1 MGEGYMFTK
10 LTDGQFYKLSCIEE
24 PALPRISGRED
35 PRPCSKPR
43 IPWRIIPDCSYLQ
56 VSTVVL
62 GSIFWKPALFTCL
75 AAVTKYLKAT

>member
-1 MGEGYMFTK
+1 MFTK

-24 PALPRISGRED
+24 PALPRIRGRED

-43 IPWRIIPDCSYLQ
+43 IPWRIKPDWSYLQ